1 MKIIV
6 RLTGFDK
13 ASLMVKYLTTAAR
26 KGLKSGSAEG
36 AQIIVEEAKTLV
48 PVDTGRLRDAIHADK
63 LVDEPERQGWQVAPF
78 VAANNK
84 WGFDPP
90 YARRIEYGFVGQDS
104 LGRNYHQAAQPYMR
118 PAVDTKQDEVRTTIK
133 TAILEEMDVSMAQ
146 VAARRR
152 G

>member
-1 MKIIV
+1 M
-6 RLTGFDK
+6 
-13 ASLMVKYLTTAAR
+13 
-26 KGLKSGSAEG
+26 
-36 AQIIVEEAKTLV
+36 
-48 PVDTGRLRDAIHADK
+48 DTGRLRDAIHGDL

-104 LGRNYHQAAQPYMR
+104 LGRTYHQAAQPYMR
-118 PAVDTKQDEVRTTIK
+118 PAVDAKRDEVRTTIK
-133 TAILEEMDVSMAQ
+133 ESIVTEMDAAMSQ

-152 G
+152 

>member
-6 RLTGFDK
+6 KLTGFDK
-13 ASLMVKYLTTAAR
+13 ASLMVKYLTAAAR
-26 KGLKSGSAEG
+26 KGLKNGSAEG
-36 AQIIVEEAKTLV
+36 AQMIVEEAKVHV
-48 PVDTGRLRDAIHADK
+48 PVDTGRLRDAIHGDL

-104 LGRNYHQAAQPYMR
+104 LGRTYHQAAQPYMR
-118 PAVDTKQDEVRTTIK
+118 PAVDAKRDEVRTTIK
-133 TAILEEMDVSMAQ
+133 ESIVTEMDAAMSQ

-152 G
+152 